1 VAGLGRFASPLAV
14 RLTNSLNSTLTNTN
28 NAACQ
33 RRRDN
38 TSTAAPK
45 PSSRKMPGLNTSQ
58 KISQNRTHSGC
69 LTATSCSNRKQ
80 DESAACSHPQPRR
93 KPSHI
98 AAYTVAAATAE
109 ATALRTDATTF
120 TPTSS
125 PGRSRLQGHNG
136 LMAVYV
142 RKLFGIGK
150 LPDDLRAQV
159 DAEGIVYLADYVAV
173 TRRFS
178 GAVPGLR
185 SAHSVAS
192 YVGSLV
198 FTTERVLATLSSLPK
213 LAGRAV
219 DVRWDEPRDGA
230 ANAEISPTGLQV
242 DLDIGDVDPRF
253 SGHLSLHY
261 KATISGDV
269 LTGLPRRTLTF
280 AVPPEF
286 VLRAVGVPY
295 RP

>member
-1 VAGLGRFASPLAV
+1 
-14 RLTNSLNSTLTNTN
+14 
-28 NAACQ
+28 
-33 RRRDN
+33 
-38 TSTAAPK
+38 
-45 PSSRKMPGLNTSQ
+45 
-58 KISQNRTHSGC
+58 
-69 LTATSCSNRKQ
+69 
-80 DESAACSHPQPRR
+80 
-93 KPSHI
+93 
-98 AAYTVAAATAE
+98 
-109 ATALRTDATTF
+109 
-120 TPTSS
+120 
-125 PGRSRLQGHNG
+125 
-136 LMAVYV
+136 MAVYV